1 MPSLRCVSVYNIAI
15 FMKKIFFL
23 SLLSAFLV
31 AVNASAQ
38 KMLQE
43 VIVDYVNMAPNNLVN
58 KVLSKNKPIKVSLLK
73 GTSVAFYRITVF
85 EPEKVNT
92 YTRLYETLRLVN
104 PDTLI
109 KKGYDFKKHLLEANG
124 NFDVAVRFFSDAA
137 AANKF
142 LDGKEASPCF
152 QIDSTKSEA
161 GIVKG
166 CQGDELFVAI
176 KPLGKGKVGSV
187 KVELVALADVA
198 EDPVNDRF
206 PFSIQNELSGEVA
219 YEISGDRINWQ
230 AFYLPS
236 KKRAE
241 FKLADTQV
249 YMRVSTLDKVTEEYK
264 IDSGKKYRLYWNKDK
279 NRFDLGEIPAKK

>member
-1 MPSLRCVSVYNIAI
+1 MRSVSVYNIAV

-31 AVNASAQ
+31 TLNTSAQ

-43 VIVDYVNMAPNNLVN
+43 VIVDYVNIAPNNLVN
-58 KVLSKNKPIKVSLLK
+58 KVLAKNKPIKVSLLK
-73 GTSVAFYRITVF
+73 GTSVVFYRVTVF
-85 EPEKVNT
+85 QPEKVNT

-104 PDTLI
+104 PDTLV
-109 KKGYDFKKHLLEANG
+109 KEGYNFNKHLLEANG
-124 NFDVAVRFFSDAA
+124 DFDVAVQFFGDAA
-137 AANKF
+137 AASKF

-152 QIDSTKSEA
+152 QIDSTKSVA

-166 CQGDELFVAI
+166 CRGDEIFVAV
-176 KPLGKGKVGSV
+176 KPRGKGKVGSV

-198 EDPVNDRF
+198 EDPINDRF

-219 YEISGDRINWQ
+219 YEISGDRMNWQ

-249 YMRVSTLDKVTEEYK
+249 YMRVSTLDKATEEYK

-279 NRFDLGEIPAKK
+279 NRLDLGEIPAAK